1 LRYFREAVRLDPKF
15 AEAYAG
21 VADSYALLGLY
32 GLLPPKEAFP
42 PAEGAAKNALEMN
55 DNLAEAH
62 ATLGFVYFYYDWN
75 GLAAEKEFRRALDSN
90 PNYAMAHSWNGQD
103 LATMDRMS
111 EALSETELAQRDDPL
126 SLIVSSNAGLIFL
139 LAGRYEQAIETLNK
153 ALEID
158 PTFPRAHFR
167 LGNVYE
173 RKGMLEKAISEF
185 EQAVRL
191 SGGDSSYQG
200 ALGHAYASAGNAEQA
215 TKILNLLITRS
226 HRQYVPAYAIA
237 LIYAGLKEKDQAFEW
252 LDNAY
257 NDRSA
262 SMALLKVDPALNN
275 LHSDPRFTE
284 LARRVRF

>member
-1 LRYFREAVRLDPKF
+1 ML
-15 AEAYAG
+15 
-21 VADSYALLGLY
+21 ALLIRMHCSVY
-32 GLLPPKEAFP
+32 TASFP
-42 PAEGAAKNALEMN
+42 LN
-55 DNLAEAH
+55 DGLAEAH

-103 LATMDRMS
+103 LATMDRMA
-111 EALSETELAQRDDPL
+111 EALAETELAQQDDPL

-139 LAGRYEQAIETLNK
+139 VAGRYDQAIETLNK

-173 RKGMLEKAISEF
+173 QKGIPEKAISEF
-185 EQAVRL
+185 EEAVRL

-200 ALGHAYASAGNAEQA
+200 ALGHAYAVAGNVEEAQ
-215 TKILNLLITRS
+215 KILDLLKKRS
-226 HRQYVPAYAIA
+226 RRQYVPAYAIA
-237 LIYAGLKEKDQAFEW
+237 LIYAGLRDKDQAFEW
-252 LDNAY
+252 LDKAY

-262 SMALLKVDPALNN
+262 SMALLKVDPALNS
-275 LHSDPRFTE
+275 LHSDARFTE
-284 LARRVRF
+284 LARRVKF